1 MVHYTGELKK
11 HFQKIKS
18 SLQVSHLNFVA
29 AQDSTFSRQV
39 KGQQGQRMP
48 YGQAGDCYS
57 KAECPQGR
65 FSINLVGTNFVVSTL
80 TRWEGKGSKPSKKIH
95 WSEVYI

>member
-1 MVHYTGELKK
+1 MFIFL
-11 HFQKIKS
+11 F
-18 SLQVSHLNFVA
+18 A

-39 KGQQGQRMP
+39 KGHQDQRMP

-95 WSEVYI
+95 WSEV

>member
-1 MVHYTGELKK
+1 MNTDITLRKD
-11 HFQKIKS
+11 KIFKS
-18 SLQVSHLNFVA
+18 KNSLYMFNVYFLFA

-39 KGQQGQRMP
+39 KGHQDQRMP

-65 FSINLVGTNFVVSTL
+65 FSINLVGTNFVISAL

-95 WSEVYI
+95 WSEV

>member
-1 MVHYTGELKK
+1 M
-11 HFQKIKS
+11 KS
-18 SLQVSHLNFVA
+18 SLEIDHLVSFA
-29 AQDSTFSRQV
+29 AQDSTFSKQA
-39 KGQQGQRMP
+39 KGQQGQHIP

-65 FSINLVGTNFVVSTL
+65 FSINLVGTNFKVSAL

-95 WSEVYI
+95 WSQV